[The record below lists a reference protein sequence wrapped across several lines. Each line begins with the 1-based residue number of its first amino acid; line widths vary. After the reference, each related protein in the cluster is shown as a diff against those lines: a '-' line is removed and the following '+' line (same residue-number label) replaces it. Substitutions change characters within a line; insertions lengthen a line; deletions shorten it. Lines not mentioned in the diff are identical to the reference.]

1 MLKGRNLSPIEE
13 IARIGH
19 GHITVQE
26 LRPVVTQ
33 DTWGKYYK
41 FAIVRNPFDRFVSVC
56 SFLNRDNP
64 EFRAHPSLWMKAA
77 LKRPR
82 FQSRVLVR
90 PQALQLR
97 DKDDEIRLDYI
108 GRYETLQESMD
119 SVFADLDLP
128 TIFLKQ
134 RNASNHAHYRQY
146 YDDELRQAVTAYY
159 IQDLEMFG
167 YDY

>member
-33 DTWGKYYK
+33 DTWKKYYK

-64 EFRAHPSLWMKAA
+64 EFRAHPSLWMKTA

-90 PQALQLR
+90 PQALQLM

-108 GRYETLQESMD
+108 GRYENLQESMD

-128 TIFLKQ
+128 TVFLKQ

-146 YDDELRQAVTAYY
+146 YDDELRQTVTAYY
-159 IQDLEMFG
+159 RQDLEMFG